1 MGAEHVSVNSRL
13 DFSQQEAHLLHVSN
27 QSPTTT
33 SSCQDPALIRN
44 IWDLMGGL
52 FVLFFLPSVFES
64 MLVSSKISHN
74 WTVGFL
80 KRRISPVSLCGM
92 RMNLMTCLKKNH
104 LGKKKVFF
112 CCYFLFLYDVLDFH
126 VHVVRFLFW
135 FFCIP
140 I

>member
-1 MGAEHVSVNSRL
+1 MAYL
-13 DFSQQEAHLLHVSN
+13 Y
-27 QSPTTT
+27 
-33 SSCQDPALIRN
+33 
-44 IWDLMGGL
+44 
-52 FVLFFLPSVFES
+52 FFLPSVFES

-104 LGKKKVFF
+104 LEKKKVFF

-126 VHVVRFLFW
+126 VHVVRFLFLV
-135 FFCIP
+135 FLHPHLSAVIKLCSYANVHNKYHFCEVTVGSVIL
-140 I
+140 